1 MYIARSNTMCGIL
14 YQVTKVT
21 RKSFPVTDSSEILEK
36 FPRIG
41 PQDEGFLC
49 DHSFETQFREFLRIT
64 SPEIPEKFLV
74 LGHQVYG
81 LLGEFPRNGLHEVPR
96 THSSEWVTRNSSE

>member
-1 MYIARSNTMCGIL
+1 MSQFRAMYIARSNTMGGIL

-41 PQDEGFLC
+41 PQDKRFLG
-49 DHSFETQFREFLRIT
+49 DHSFETQFRQ
-64 SPEIPEKFLV
+64 IPEKLFGIFPYKIPQNFFGILLRKFL
-74 LGHQVYG
+74 
-81 LLGEFPRNGLHEVPR
+81 
-96 THSSEWVTRNSSE
+96 RNSLDLVTNFTDFYGN